1 MKRNSFFGSLIFTL
15 GILILSTACQENPPV
30 DTVLLPTNLVR
41 TLALSPTQ
49 KGRVEASIKADNAN
63 FYSILFE
70 TPTGFVSPTIK
81 GNTASYTYADT
92 GWFVVKFRAHV
103 SAAQYSEIID
113 SVYIQFNLVSLKNG
127 YQSPESYA
135 GYRLVWADE
144 FNTNAL
150 DLGNWS
156 YETGTGQ
163 WGWGNNELQY
173 YHEGE
178 KNAMVEGGK
187 LTITAKQESAGGAQY
202 TSARLVTRAKKEF
215 QYGRIDIRARLPKGQ
230 GLWPALWMLGSN
242 IGSVSWPA
250 CGEID
255 IMESVGQ
262 KPNEVLGAAHW
273 GSSVPSTFNS
283 KKFRLTV
290 GDFSD
295 SFFVYS
301 ILWQKDKIEWFVN
314 ESKYHTITPLNTGS
328 IYPFNNPFFFIFNI
342 AVGGNLPGSPD
353 ATTRFPQNMEVDY
366 IRVFQVE

>member
-1 MKRNSFFGSLIFTL
+1 
-15 GILILSTACQENPPV
+15 
-30 DTVLLPTNLVR
+30 LVR
-41 TLALSPTQ
+41 TLSLSPTQ

-70 TPTGFVSPTIK
+70 TPTGFVSPTMK

-103 SAAQYSEIID
+103 SAAQFSEIID
-113 SVYIQFNLVSLKNG
+113 SVHIQFNSVSLKNG

-178 KNAMVEGGK
+178 KNAVVGDGK
-187 LTITAKQESAGGAQY
+187 LTITAKKESAGGAQY
-202 TSARLVTRAKKEF
+202 TSARLITRGKKEF

-255 IMESVGQ
+255 IMELVGQ
-262 KPNEVLGAAHW
+262 RPNEVLGAAHW